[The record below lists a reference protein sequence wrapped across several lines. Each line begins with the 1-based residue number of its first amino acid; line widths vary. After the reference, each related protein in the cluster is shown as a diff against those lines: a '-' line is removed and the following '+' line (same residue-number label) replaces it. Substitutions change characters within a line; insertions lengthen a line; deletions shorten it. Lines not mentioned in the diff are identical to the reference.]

1 MAKRLKLPAALEML
15 EKRYGRPRTA
25 ERDEDPLLDHLLVGV
40 LTRWVDRERALKVI
54 RAVTESFLDLNEA
67 RVSPI
72 HELVA
77 VIEPIFGASE
87 RAHARE
93 AAVEFRNALQDV
105 FDGTH
110 GLDLEPL
117 RGREPDDLKKF
128 LKELPHTMGGPAAV
142 IFQLALGDDHLAV
155 TPPEQRVLL
164 RLGLLPRASTPQRIR
179 LALEKQVK
187 AGERT
192 KFAWAVGQHAGD
204 VCWAKVPQCET
215 CLMLPHCPFGEQE
228 MRQRAIDRKKEE
240 ARRALEEKRRK
251 EAEAKAARI
260 AARQAA
266 ADAKKKAIADAK
278 AARIAAAAAK
288 KAAEKA
294 AREAKAKAVKEAR
307 VAAQRAKVE
316 AARAKADAARK
327 AAAAKKAAAKKAA
340 KR

>member
-1 MAKRLKLPAALEML
+1 MAKRLKLLAALEML

-40 LTRWVDRERALKVI
+40 LTKWVDRERALKAI

-67 RVSPI
+67 RVSPL
-72 HELVA
+72 HELAA
-77 VIEPIFGASE
+77 VLEPIFGASE
-87 RAHARE
+87 RANVRE

-142 IFQLALGDDHLAV
+142 IFQAALGDAHLAV
-155 TPPEQRVLL
+155 TPPEQRVLF

-187 AGERT
+187 AAERM

-204 VCWAKVPQCET
+204 VCWQKIPQCEV

-228 MRQRAIDRKKEE
+228 MKQRAIDRKKEE

-251 EAEAKAARI
+251 EAEAKAGR
-260 AARQAA
+260 AALRVAA
-266 ADAKKKAIADAK
+266 AAAKKKAIDDAK

-288 KAAEKA
+288 KVAEKQ
-294 AREAKAKAVKEAR
+294 ARDAKAK
-307 VAAQRAKVE
+307 AKVE
-316 AARAKADAARK
+316 AAKEAAKK
-327 AAAAKKAAAKKAA
+327 AAAAKKAKKVA